1 MSNYR
6 EIAQRIVKILISP
19 DSAFGFWNGVLSVPK
34 DIGYL
39 AYGFIDTDSRYI
51 RETERIRMVTAIR
64 YGILKNHNFIKTI
77 EIVFEAFN
85 QYVPQEKQNSIY
97 SKTLFSIAGRAT
109 TNTLISGRLAQAI
122 AQSGSAKVRL
132 LGGIVGNT
140 LLAGGMSERS
150 IYTSQQLRTYAPEVY
165 NALRPLNYDLLYFLL
180 EPALQPFV
188 EALHV
193 KWTNGTPAFNQII
206 SEIENEIQ
214 KRGNNRVRD

>member
-1 MSNYR
+1 M
-6 EIAQRIVKILISP
+6 
-19 DSAFGFWNGVLSVPK
+19 LSVPK

-51 RETERIRMVTAIR
+51 RETERIRIVTAIR

-97 SKTLFSIAGRAT
+97 SKTLFSIGGRTT
-109 TNTLISGRLAQAI
+109 TNSLISGRLAQAI
-122 AQSGSAKVRL
+122 AQNSGFFV
-132 LGGIVGNT
+132 GIRGSVVGNV
-140 LLAGGMSERS
+140 LLAGGMAERS
-150 IYTSQQLRTYAPEVY
+150 IYTSLRLQTYAPEVY
-165 NALRPLNYDLLYFLL
+165 KALRAHNYDLLYFLL

-193 KWTNGTPAFNQII
+193 KWTNGTPAFNRILDAVD
-206 SEIENEIQ
+206 NELKQ
-214 KRGNNRVRD
+214 K

>member
-51 RETERIRMVTAIR
+51 RETERIRMMTAIR
-64 YGILKNHNFIKTI
+64 YGILQNHNFIKTI

-109 TNTLISGRLAQAI
+109 TNTLISGRIAKTI
-122 AQSGSAKVRL
+122 AQKSGFLVGVR
-132 LGGIVGNT
+132 GSVVGNV
-140 LLAGGMSERS
+140 LLAGGMAERS
-150 IYTSQQLRTYAPEVY
+150 IYTSQRLQTFAPEVY
-165 NALRPLNYDLLYFLL
+165 KALRAHDHDFLYFLL
-180 EPALQPFV
+180 EPVLQPFV

-193 KWTNGTPAFNQII
+193 KWTNGTPAFNRILDAV
-206 SEIENEIQ
+206 ENELKQ
-214 KRGNNRVRD
+214 K